1 MSSASGTFVIG
12 TDAYDYNVAD
22 SLGTYSGVN
31 LWIAEDSAD
40 QLTPEEI
47 ESVVPG
53 GTFTNAEGD
62 ILGYKSNPWSS
73 VNRVIDIV
81 NPFATPQMASN
92 ILAGM
97 VYPSGIA
104 MEYEPFESNALIP
117 PHFEIGDAVFIKNE
131 HHGIYAFETRAS
143 RLPLSNISA
152 SADEELDHEYPFKN
166 DVKSRQLTRK
176 FSSIQSQFSIQAGQI
191 AAKVSRIGEN
201 ESRTFGWSLTEN
213 GFFINNGEVMADGS
227 DMFTFDASGLHIKG
241 DIEADTGHIGGERGF
256 TIASGKMY
264 SGKSSYGGSG
274 AGVYIGTDG
283 ISLGSGFSVSTSGNL
298 TATSGTFGSLNIN
311 SSGNTSGGY
320 YGNLGGCGGS
330 VGGGL
335 KIGGKGG
342 SRTIESLCLQVDTIE
357 ANYIKANQITASYIN
372 SLYTS
377 STTLSVH
384 RASISD
390 AFRFKGRNVS
400 TAEVLKKDG
409 VHTAVALV
417 LSST

>member
-117 PHFEIGDAVFIKNE
+117 PHFEIGDAVFIKDE

-298 TATSGTFGSLNIN
+298 TATSGTFGSLNI
-311 SSGNTSGGY
+311 SSGNTYGTY
-320 YGNLGGCGGS
+320 HGNLSGSGGS
-330 VGGGL
+330 VGGRL

-342 SRTIESLCLQVDTIE
+342 NRTIESLCLKVDTIE
-357 ANYIKANQITASYIN
+357 ANYITADTINANYIN
-372 SLYTS
+372 SLFAS
-377 STTLSVH
+377 SNTLTV
-384 RASISD
+384 RNFAVTN
-390 AFRFKGRNVS
+390 AMKYKGRNVS
-400 TAEVLKKDG
+400 TASVMRSDG
-409 VHTAVALV
+409 TGSVTALIV
-417 LSST
+417 TG

>member
-31 LWIAEDSAD
+31 LWIVEDSAD
-40 QLTPEEI
+40 QLTQEEI
-47 ESVVPG
+47 ESVAPG
-53 GTFTNAEGD
+53 GTFTNAEGN

-73 VNRVIDIV
+73 NYRVIDIV

-117 PHFEIGDAVFIKNE
+117 PHFEIGDAVFIKDE

-213 GFFINNGEVMADGS
+213 GFYINNGEVRADGT
-227 DMFTFDASGLHIKG
+227 DLFTFDENGLHIRG
-241 DIEADTGHIGGERGF
+241 DIEAETGHIGGENGF
-256 TIASGKMY
+256 TIESGKLY
-264 SGKSSYGGSG
+264 SGKNSFSGSG
-274 AGVYIGTDG
+274 NGVYVGTDG
-283 ISLGSGFSVSTSGNL
+283 ISLGSGFSVSTSGYL
-298 TATSGTFGSLNIN
+298 TAQSGSFGSLSVTN
-311 SSGNTSGGY
+311 GGTTVGTY
-320 YGNLGGCGGS
+320 GGNLSGCGGS
-330 VGGGL
+330 VGRSL
-335 KIGGKGG
+335 TVGG
-342 SRTIESLCLQVDTIE
+342 SRSIGSVVDRVDAIY
-357 ANYIKANQITASYIN
+357 ADYVKASTITASYIN
-372 SLYTS
+372 SLFSS
-377 STTLSVH
+377 STYLSVNN
-384 RASISD
+384 ASVSGN
-390 AFRFKGRNVS
+390 FRYKGKSVS
-400 TAEVLKKDG
+400 TASVLRADG
-409 VHTAVALV
+409 TRTVTALV
-417 LSST
+417 VV